1 MLQPCETKYAP
12 ADLMVLLDGS
22 GSVSAPQFQAQLRA
36 TDALIKGIDN
46 TTQTTQMNA
55 AEKDKG
61 TLSVG
66 IIQYSAVTTL
76 VLESDLVNVTDA
88 RTTLMKVTQEGGGT
102 YWGPALALCY
112 KTISTKAAA
121 DAAADAVANPVRRL
135 DGGGEGRS
143 VRGGAPFP
151 VAPASVAPASIAPWA
166 RPSPPSLFSPRD
178 QIPADQSSADQSPAD
193 RNLANALDLGKSRD
207 EDLAKLKQS
216 TKICVLVSDG
226 ENNDSAD
233 YNGKKHGTTGEQYP
247 ETSEAMKLCKAAVSG
262 PIGKPLLGGSL
273 CWGKAPP

>member
-1 MLQPCETKYAP
+1 
-12 ADLMVLLDGS
+12 MVLLDGS
-22 GSVSAPQFQAQLRA
+22 GSVSAPNFQAQLRA

-46 TTQTTQMNA
+46 TTQTTQLNA

-61 TLSVG
+61 KLSVG

-76 VLESDLVNVTDA
+76 VLESDLVNVSDS
-88 RTTLMKVTQEGGGT
+88 RTTLMKVKQVGGGT

-121 DAAADAVANPVRRL
+121 DAAADAAANPVRRL
-135 DGGGEGRS
+135 EGGEGRS
-143 VRGGAPFP
+143 IRRGAPFP
-151 VAPASVAPASIAPWA
+151 GPPPSTAPWA
-166 RPSPPSLFSPRD
+166 PPPPPSLLTPRD
-178 QIPADQSSADQSPAD
+178 QSPDQSPAE
-193 RNLANALDLGKSRD
+193 RNLVGALGGSTTE

-247 ETSEAMKLCKAAVSG
+247 ETSEAMKLCKAAVS
-262 PIGKPLLGGSL
+262 
-273 CWGKAPP
+273 